1 MNIGLSMYF
10 GSGIKECMNIID
22 RAAEYGIPYIFTSLI
37 IPEESIKKD
46 EIKNIFDYA
55 AQKGVSILPD
65 VNDEVIKHLELKSIY
80 EFKDFGVDYLR
91 LDDGFSIEE
100 TIKLL
105 ESFKLIINA
114 STVTQI
120 QLEQLKEYLGLG
132 IRNLIG
138 CHNYYPKIN
147 TGLSEELMRRQ
158 NELLHKNHIQNMA
171 FVAGND
177 TLRGP
182 VYGGLS
188 TLERHRNASVCSN
201 ILDLHYN
208 FMVDWVFIGDMG
220 VQEADYP
227 VLSNLVKDNI
237 LIKCKITNHKF
248 DFLYNQKYYER
259 KDIAER
265 VVRVLGPNL
274 SRGSNFIPEAV
285 PYDGD
290 IKKGSICVVNDKL
303 PRYAGDIEIA
313 KVDLPH
319 DETVN
324 VIGTVLPG
332 SIDSLQYL
340 CKDTKFIFLKA

>member
-1 MNIGLSMYF
+1 MKISLSMYF

-22 RAAEYGIPYIFTSLI
+22 KASEYDIPYIFTSLI
-37 IPEESIKKD
+37 IPEETINKDDIKK
-46 EIKNIFDYA
+46 IFVYA
-55 AQKGVSILPD
+55 AQNGISILPD
-65 VNDEVIKHLELKSIY
+65 VNDKVIDRLELKDLA
-80 EFKDFGVDYLR
+80 ELKNFGVDYLR
-91 LDDGFSIEE
+91 LDDGFSMEE
-100 TIKLL
+100 TMNLV
-105 ESFKLIINA
+105 ERFKLIINA
-114 STVTQI
+114 STVTEI
-120 QLEQLKEYLGLG
+120 QLEQLNEYIGHG

-147 TGLSEELMRRQ
+147 TGLSEELLLRQ
-158 NELLHKNHIQNMA
+158 NELLHKYHIQNMA

-177 TLRGP
+177 VLRGP

-188 TLERHRNASVCSN
+188 TLERHRNADVCKN

-220 VQEADYP
+220 VREEDYP
-227 VLSNLVKDNI
+227 MLSNLVKDI
-237 LIKCKITNHKF
+237 IPIKCKITNDKF

-265 VVRVLGPNL
+265 VVRIQGSSL
-274 SRGSNFIPEAV
+274 SRGSNLIPEAV

-290 IKKGSICVVNDKL
+290 IKKGTICVVNDKL

-313 KVDLPH
+313 KMDLPH

-324 VIGTVLPG
+324 IIGTVLKE
-332 SIDSLQYL
+332 SNYSLQYL
-340 CKDTKFIFLKA
+340 CKDAKFVFLKA